1 MRDLNVT
8 LMPVRRRTA
17 ISSRLACVALALM
30 GCGLGHPLTALAQQH
45 SQVPPGLPG
54 PAGMGGRGMGGMSGQ
69 PGVPGRPIPGAPN
82 PGGVKG
88 PVQELKID
96 PNKLPENFAP
106 PASKDPVMEIDRP
119 LALQDEI
126 DKLKKDL
133 AKYQTTLRTA
143 RSSDPDKILIRNG
156 LRYRL
161 ALMCLKD
168 NRLQLSKLHDDLSRD
183 LNSAAQAPDSPKPQ
197 VVKEFRQ
204 LVLQE
209 LVNQAA
215 PLLTTQNFYVRLHI
229 AILLGELNLT
239 EESTKLALKV
249 EAFVPACD
257 PLIQVITDPKQ
268 PEAVKVAA
276 VNGIVRI
283 LRLGNPNVTVRTKAA
298 EALVGEL
305 KEKKSHP
312 WYQMRLAGALSAV
325 DIDLD
330 QARIKPSVV
339 EILKAVLVDE
349 DRAWSV
355 RAEAAKSLGRVPLP
369 PSVNPPS
376 VTRAVADFTLKLA
389 KAAQQ
394 SPQQKADD
402 PKWKSEFIKVYLAFQ
417 QLDAADLVADKKT
430 KAGLL
435 NNPAAAAKPAYD
447 LIVPLVSAIL
457 HGQRLT
463 VQQVQTLETYVG
475 PQNQPIQS
483 SKPPKAVPAEA
494 NQSQTVP
501 MTAGAGGSK

>member
-1 MRDLNVT
+1 
-8 LMPVRRRTA
+8 
-17 ISSRLACVALALM
+17 
-30 GCGLGHPLTALAQQH
+30 
-45 SQVPPGLPG
+45 
-54 PAGMGGRGMGGMSGQ
+54 MGGRPGMGGMPGMPGMGQ
-69 PGVPGRPIPGAPN
+69 PGAAGRPIPGAAN
-82 PGGVKG
+82 PAGVKG

-143 RSSDPDKILIRNG
+143 RSTDPDKVLIRNG
-156 LRYRL
+156 IRYRL

-204 LVLQE
+204 IVLQE
-209 LVNQAA
+209 LVSQAA

-239 EESTKLALKV
+239 EENTKLNLKL
-249 EAFVPACD
+249 EAFVPACE
-257 PLIQVITDPKQ
+257 PLIAVITDPKQ

-298 EALVGEL
+298 EALVSEL
-305 KEKKSHP
+305 KAKDSHT
-312 WYQMRLAGALSAV
+312 WYQMRLAGAMAAV
-325 DIDLD
+325 DVDLD
-330 QARIKPSVV
+330 QAKIKPSVV
-339 EILKAVLVDE
+339 EILKLVLADD

-369 PSVNPPS
+369 ASVNPQS
-376 VTRAVADFTLKLA
+376 VTRAIAEFTLKLA
-389 KAAQQ
+389 KAALQ

-417 QLDAADLVADKKT
+417 QLDPNDLVADKKT

-435 NNPAAAAKPAYD
+435 NNTSAAARPAYD

-463 VQQVQTLETYVG
+463 VQQVQMLGAYVA
-475 PQNQPIQS
+475 PQGQPVQS
-483 SKPPKAVPAEA
+483 SNQQKTTPDAPAEA
-494 NQSQTVP
+494 KGSQKPP